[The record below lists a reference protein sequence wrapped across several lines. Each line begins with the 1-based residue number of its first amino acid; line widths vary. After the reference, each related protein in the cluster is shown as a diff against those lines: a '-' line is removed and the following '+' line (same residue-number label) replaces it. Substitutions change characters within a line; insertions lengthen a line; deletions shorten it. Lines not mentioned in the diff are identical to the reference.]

1 MYIKKVTKVTIGLL
15 LALTAFTQ
23 INAQKRGI
31 ASYYSNNAHGHR
43 TSDGSRYH
51 KDSLTCAHRTL
62 PFGTLLKV
70 RNLNNNREVVVRVTD
85 RGPFRRGGIVDL
97 SMAAAK
103 EIGMVASGLA
113 QVEVTNVGFSA
124 GPNGD
129 DNGKLTLPELQLIDP
144 ASGEYYSV
152 SEWAEISRQ
161 NREQLRKKEADRRRE
176 AQLAKA
182 KQNQPRWRI
191 LNDRLTAKVSKK

>member
-1 MYIKKVTKVTIGLL
+1 M
-15 LALTAFTQ
+15 
-23 INAQKRGI
+23 
-31 ASYYSNNAHGHR
+31 
-43 TSDGSRYH
+43 
-51 KDSLTCAHRTL
+51 
-62 PFGTLLKV
+62 
-70 RNLNNNREVVVRVTD
+70 VVRVTD

-129 DNGKLTLPELQLIDP
+129 GNGKLTLPELQLIDP

-182 KQNQPRWRI
+182 KQNKPRWRI

>member
-1 MYIKKVTKVTIGLL
+1 MYIKKVTKFTIGLL

-70 RNLNNNREVVVRVTD
+70 RNLNNDREVVVRVTD

-129 DNGKLTLPELQLIDP
+129 GNGKLTLPELQLIDP
-144 ASGEYYSV
+144 ASGEY
-152 SEWAEISRQ
+152 
-161 NREQLRKKEADRRRE
+161 
-176 AQLAKA
+176 
-182 KQNQPRWRI
+182 
-191 LNDRLTAKVSKK
+191 